1 MKKEILT
8 KEKVEKRW
16 TQMEE
21 MNQIW
26 DKLSEREK
34 GRSDCKDIQKCI
46 YADYLC
52 SRGHF

>member
-16 TQMEE
+16 ALMED

-34 GRSDCKDIQKCI
+34 G
-46 YADYLC
+46 YLVGC
-52 SRGHF
+52 MKTVIALASQAKVAS